1 MYNICQKTG
10 VAVVG
15 DGLTGDSEVGVEETG
30 VAVVGNELT
39 GASEVGVEETGAAV
53 VGDELTGASEVDAV
67 TVDEL
72 TDNVE
77 DGYGRI

>member
-1 MYNICQKTG
+1 MGVEETG

-15 DGLTGDSEVGVEETG
+15 DELTGDSDVGVEETGVAVVGDELTGDSEVGVEETG
-30 VAVVGNELT
+30 AAMVGD
-39 GASEVGVEETGAAV
+39 GVEESGST
-53 VGDELTGASEVDAV
+53 AV